1 MVFTNPSYLWALL
14 GLLVP
19 LAIHLWSK
27 KEAKTIKIGSIQ
39 LLDES
44 NSRQSSSIQLNEWF
58 LLLLRMLIIALVVLL
73 MAGPKWRTKGNQK
86 EITYLV
92 EASIANE
99 ASIST
104 ILDSLQE
111 DSPVLLLKNGFPAW
125 EAEANY
131 QTDKGQ
137 PNYWQLVQKMDSL
150 RSDSVVVFTKALV
163 KGIKSMRPSTQKKI
177 HWVVMDLEET
187 QDIPLLA
194 FNGESGVEL
203 ITSSRSGRTTEIRKE
218 TLAEGFEVI
227 NDSLR
232 LLSEEPTMIPL
243 KTRGTLVINLY
254 TDENFERE
262 EKYIEASFRAL
273 SVFLK
278 REIVIQKEEKS
289 TDNPVDLNIWLS
301 NEPKSDWK
309 GKWLVYQENPV
320 AKELIEAGHRKNL
333 FYLTSRLNPK
343 NTVDQHLPE
352 QLFNILALDKDLNAL
367 VAKVDT
373 RQLDESEL
381 RPNYVEPKRKRERAT
396 LLDVSLWVFFILA
409 ALLIVERLISNYRKQ

>member
-19 LAIHLWSK
+19 FAIHLWSK

-131 QTDKGQ
+131 QTDKEQ
-137 PNYWQLVQKMDSL
+137 PNYWQLVQKMDTL

-177 HWVVMDLEET
+177 HWVVMESEET

-218 TLAEGFEVI
+218 TLAEGFEIV

-301 NEPKSDWK
+301 NEPKSDSK

-320 AKELIEAGHRKNL
+320 AKELIEVGHRKNL

-343 NTVDQHLPE
+343 NTVDQHVPE
-352 QLFNILALDKDLNAL
+352 QLLNILALDKDLKAL

-373 RQLDESEL
+373 RQLDASEL